1 MENKDELNLEEME
14 NVTGGAG
21 LRNGEVE
28 AEGTV
33 MEMLPNAVFLV
44 DISGQ
49 TVTAHVS
56 GKLRMNYIKILP
68 GDRVRVEYFPDTLH
82 GRITWRCK

>member
-21 LRNGEVE
+21 LKNGEVE

-33 MEMLPNAVFLV
+33 VEILPNATFLV
-44 DISGQ
+44 DIDGQ
-49 TVTAHVS
+49 MVTAPVA
-56 GKLRMNYIKILP
+56 GKLRMSFIRIYT
-68 GDRVRVEYFPDTLH
+68 GDRVTVEYSPDTLR
-82 GRITWRCK
+82 GRVTGFCK